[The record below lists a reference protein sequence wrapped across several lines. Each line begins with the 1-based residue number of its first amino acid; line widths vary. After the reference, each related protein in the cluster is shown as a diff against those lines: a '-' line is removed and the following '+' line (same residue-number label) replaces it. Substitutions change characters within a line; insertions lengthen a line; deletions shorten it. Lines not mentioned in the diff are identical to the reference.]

1 VFLNVLSLRER
12 RILRKHLLDA
22 STREILRPAGKRR
35 TSGDDAFRNGADLRA
50 REHPAIDDR
59 AGSSVTCKVTSK
71 TSEMSRLRV
80 ADDITQLVGETPML
94 QLKRLVP
101 AGSADVFA
109 KLEYLNPGGSV
120 KDRAAIGIIRRA
132 EQDGR
137 LAPGGTIV
145 EATAGNTGIGLAL
158 IGVNRGYKVRLF
170 VPERF
175 SEEKVKIMRALGAEV
190 VRTPDAEGMQGAIRQ
205 AKELVATDPKAFM
218 AGQFENQANPDYHY
232 ETTAREIFEQMD
244 GRVDAVVL
252 GCGTSGTFSG
262 IARYL
267 KENSPQVL
275 AYAVETQGSILGGG
289 KPGPHKVE
297 GIGASF
303 IPKTFDRSVCDEVM
317 MVMDDEAFGMVKIL
331 AAQEGVLAGSSGG
344 AAVFAALKVAKKLG
358 SGKRIV
364 TIVPDS
370 AERYLSKKIF
380 EGGL

>member
-1 VFLNVLSLRER
+1 
-12 RILRKHLLDA
+12 
-22 STREILRPAGKRR
+22 
-35 TSGDDAFRNGADLRA
+35 
-50 REHPAIDDR
+50 
-59 AGSSVTCKVTSK
+59 
-71 TSEMSRLRV
+71 MSRLRV

-94 QLKRLVP
+94 RMKRLVA

-132 EQDGR
+132 EQDGT
-137 LAPGGTIV
+137 LKPGGTIV

-158 IGVNRGYKVRLF
+158 IGVNSGYKVKLF

-190 VRTPDAEGMQGAIRQ
+190 MRTPDAEGMQGAIRQ
-205 AKELVATDPKAFM
+205 AKELVSSDPTAFM
-218 AGQFENQANPDYHY
+218 AGQFENLANPEYHY

-244 GRVDAVVL
+244 GRVDALVV

-262 IARYL
+262 VARYL
-267 KENSPQVL
+267 KEKLPRVL

-289 KPGPHKVE
+289 PPGPHKVE

-303 IPKTFDRSVCDEVM
+303 IPKTFDRSVCDEVL
-317 MVMDDEAFGMVKIL
+317 MVMDDEAFGMVKEL
-331 AAQEGVLAGSSGG
+331 AAKEGVLAGSSGG
-344 AAVFAALKVAKKLG
+344 AAAFAAVKVAKKLG
-358 SGKRIV
+358 QEKRVV
-364 TIVPDS
+364 TIIPDS

-380 EGGL
+380 EGGM